1 MKKLIFSGI
10 VVTML
15 ASGALYASQSFKAMD
30 LTNIQLANI
39 EALAEEE
46 EDDCN
51 YTNGYKAFSSKKGG
65 GYDCCKNWRALK
77 PEEDQVCTK

>member
-15 ASGALYASQSFKAMD
+15 ASGALYASKSFKAID

-39 EALAEEE
+39 EALAEVE
-46 EDDCN
+46 EDDCH
-51 YTNGYKAFSSKKGG
+51 YTNGYKAFTGKKGG
-65 GYDCCKNWRALK
+65 GYDCCLIWRELK
-77 PEEDQVCTK
+77 PEEEQVCTK